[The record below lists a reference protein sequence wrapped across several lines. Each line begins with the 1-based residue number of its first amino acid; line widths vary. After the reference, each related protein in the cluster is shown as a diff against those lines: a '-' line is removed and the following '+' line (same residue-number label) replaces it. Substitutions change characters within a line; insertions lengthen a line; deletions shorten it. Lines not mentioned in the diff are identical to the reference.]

1 MEPRRITFRKGG
13 YPVSNRLSGSQGM
26 AGQEPEFDGQL
37 PQPAGKAIDLEKR
50 LQQKT
55 QGRPEPGPPAGGARL
70 PNCLPDFCPGSF
82 LSPSSYP
89 FLSSAGRTGFS
100 SVAEKEHRKKTGPPP
115 QKPVFQNINSR
126 EHLKRI
132 NSPHSFSPGHRAHSD
147 SGSSPSICPINFTSL
162 PKQEGRLIS
171 CF

>member
-1 MEPRRITFRKGG
+1 
-13 YPVSNRLSGSQGM
+13 M

-100 SVAEKEHRKKTGPPP
+100 SVAEKEHRKKTGPPAP
-115 QKPVFQNINSR
+115 KTGFSKHQFPGAFEKDKLPALILAGAPGAFGFRVLAIHMPDKF
-126 EHLKRI
+126 HLVAETRRASDFLLLI
-132 NSPHSFSPGHRAHSD
+132 LLQIFHS
-147 SGSSPSICPINFTSL
+147 I
-162 PKQEGRLIS
+162 
-171 CF
+171 